1 MASVFEQ
8 RKSTK
13 VTLDDTIPLSCTI
26 ETAQKKEDHI
36 EYIIRVQRGPLRDHS
51 WQIKKRYS
59 DFEKLDSQLKF
70 TNADLS
76 LPPKKVFGNF
86 DRDFIA
92 ERQNGL
98 QSYLNALVN
107 TPVISRSLIVKKF
120 LDSNNYS
127 SNFIE
132 IALQH
137 VSMLFRSEPK
147 WDVIEPLPEL
157 GWRIHKQYI
166 LVKPLPQPKMQQ
178 VLLWVEFG
186 PDMYLPLKELS
197 AIVNILPGIKHPY
210 IFPTAFATANEN
222 GCIVIRDFIERGSLR
237 DMICKCKPKG
247 TYLHK
252 YSNPK
257 AVVQLDF
264 DTIKTFGRQI
274 LEALK
279 FLQEKGFPYGHL
291 HAGNVMVVNNAC
303 QLTDLEN
310 SIIGLPGYYRAF
322 FTELKKVQTLDA
334 VDVYTFGHLLYEMA
348 FGTQL
353 ATPTCDKFPVSCP
366 AEIRSVLESI
376 LTTEACKNGLPTIA
390 NLLLHPLFSNVT
402 LPSFPNRPALKIP
415 SKLKEFVRSSREEIE
430 SRLKSDK
437 KLLKQVA
444 RLSKAK
450 EFHMSEEEKKKRRR
464 MRRKENGDVE
474 PRSPTTPVTPTT
486 PSFSSPLSSP
496 TTPAPEGT
504 TTSPFLAVPASPLPP
519 PPSPSVAPPPPPPPL
534 TGPPSSPP
542 APPPPVA
549 SSSSRGAL
557 LNSITGFSKTG
568 LKKAETNDRSSPK
581 V

>member
-70 TNADLS
+70 TNIDLP

-98 QSYLNALVN
+98 QSYLNAIVSI
-107 TPVISRSLIVKKF
+107 PVISRSLIVKKF

-147 WDVIEPLPEL
+147 WDVIEPLPDL
-157 GWRIHKQYI
+157 GWRIRKQYI
-166 LVKPLPQPKMQQ
+166 LVKPLAQPKMQQ

-197 AIVNILPGIKHPY
+197 AIVNMLPSIKHPY
-210 IFPTAFATANEN
+210 IFPTTFATANEN
-222 GCIVIRDFIERGSLR
+222 GCMTIRDFVERGSLR
-237 DMICKCKPKG
+237 DVICKCKPKG
-247 TYLHK
+247 TYLNK

-257 AVVQLDF
+257 TVLQLDF
-264 DTIKTFGRQI
+264 ETVKTFGRQI

-291 HAGNVMVVNNAC
+291 HAGNVMVVNNTC

-322 FTELKKVQTLDA
+322 CTELKKVQTLDA
-334 VDVYTFGHLLYEMA
+334 VDVYTFGHLMYEMV

-390 NLLLHPLFSNVT
+390 NLLLHPLFSSVT
-402 LPSFPNRPALKIP
+402 LPSFVTRPVLKIP
-415 SKLKEFVRSSREEIE
+415 SKLKEFVKSSREEIE

-437 KLLKQVA
+437 KLLKQVV

-486 PSFSSPLSSP
+486 PFFSSQLSSP
-496 TTPAPEGT
+496 ATPAP
-504 TTSPFLAVPASPLPP
+504 
-519 PPSPSVAPPPPPPPL
+519 
-534 TGPPSSPP
+534 
-542 APPPPVA
+542 
-549 SSSSRGAL
+549 
-557 LNSITGFSKTG
+557 N
-568 LKKAETNDRSSPK
+568 
-581 V
+581 